1 VSAIVWLAS
10 YPKSGNT
17 WVRVLLANYLS
28 EAQEP
33 VDINQLMV
41 SGMASARRPFDECCG
56 IEASALDDSLVDR
69 LRPAVYRRLA
79 ADSSDDLFMKVHDAW
94 SETVPGE
101 PMFPP
106 DVTRAVVYVVR
117 NPLDVAVSA
126 AAHWHVETDEVVD
139 WMCDPDYRYSAADA
153 RLPDQLRQLLGSWSD
168 HARSWLDRSALP
180 SHLVRY
186 EDLHANPERALTR
199 VLGACRLPCDPRR
212 VRAAVDFS
220 DFRELQR
227 QERAQGFRERPLK
240 SREPFFRR
248 GEAGAWR
255 DELPPPLAERLK
267 RAHRE
272 TMTRFGYLEEA
283 V

>member
-1 VSAIVWLAS
+1 
-10 YPKSGNT
+10 
-17 WVRVLLANYLS
+17 
-28 EAQEP
+28 
-33 VDINQLMV
+33 
-41 SGMASARRPFDECCG
+41 
-56 IEASALDDSLVDR
+56 
-69 LRPAVYRRLA
+69 
-79 ADSSDDLFMKVHDAW
+79 
-94 SETVPGE
+94 
-101 PMFPP
+101 
-106 DVTRAVVYVVR
+106 
-117 NPLDVAVSA
+117 
-126 AAHWHVETDEVVD
+126 
-139 WMCDPDYRYSAADA
+139 MCDPDYRYNAAA
-153 RLPDQLRQLLGSWSD
+153 TRLPDQLRQLLGSWSD

-186 EDLHANPERALTR
+186 EDLHADPERALTR
-199 VLGACRLPCDPRR
+199 VLGACGLSCDPGR

-227 QERAQGFRERPLK
+227 QERALGFRERPLK

-255 DELPPPLAERLK
+255 DELPPPLADRLT

>member
-1 VSAIVWLAS
+1 MSSIVWLAS

-17 WVRVLLANYLS
+17 WVRILLANYLS
-28 EAQEP
+28 GAQEP
-33 VDINQLMV
+33 VDINHLLV
-41 SGMASARRPFDECCG
+41 SSMASARGPFDQCCG
-56 IEASALDDSLVDR
+56 IEASALDESLVDR

-94 SETVPGE
+94 SETVPGQ
-101 PMFPP
+101 PMFPA

-126 AAHWHVETDEVVD
+126 AAHWDVEPDQVVE
-139 WMCDPDYRYSAADA
+139 WMCDPDYCYNAAA
-153 RLPDQLRQLLGSWSD
+153 TRLPDQLRQFLGSWSD

-186 EDLHANPERALTR
+186 EDLHVDPARELTGL
-199 VLGACRLPCDPRR
+199 LGSCGLCCDPGR
-212 VRAAVDFS
+212 VRTAVDFS

-227 QERAQGFRERPLK
+227 QEGAQGFRERPLT

-255 DELPPPLAERLK
+255 DELPATLADRLVQ
-267 RAHRE
+267 AHGE
-272 TMTRFGYLEEA
+272 TMLRFGYLGEA